1 MSMVAVRR
9 LSAAV
14 SFLAALCF
22 AAPANAAF
30 VQGPQGPAFYT
41 PPAPLPAGAQ
51 GDLVSWRATT
61 VNLGAGA
68 PAVRAYNVMYRST
81 DAKGAS
87 KLVTGTV
94 MVPTTGF
101 SGARPIVSYAPGTAG
116 LGPQCAPSKQLAAG
130 GWYEKTNIVAALKKG
145 WAVATTDYAGY
156 TTGDRPTYLDGSS
169 EGRNVLDIVKASAQV
184 PGSGLVAN
192 TKVGLWGYSQGGQAV
207 SFAGELK
214 STYAPAVNLVGVA
227 AGGVPG
233 DFQTTARVLNKAPG
247 ASFLLAGVLGLT
259 EQYPELIPLND
270 LVNSAGQA
278 AIAKGRSQ
286 CVFEALNEFSGQDI
300 QPLTKDNLNLE
311 QLMAIPSV
319 KEALDK
325 QKLGTRPIPV
335 PVYQYHGQ
343 ADEFIPVGQAHTL
356 KKAWCARGVKVKFD
370 LYKSEHIVTQTQAG
384 TYATNW
390 LDTRFR
396 NQAIQS
402 NCNNAATPPST
413 AVTNAQGDLLF
424 GLDKWPLSGNIYLDR
439 MSSRLTLPAGS
450 TFSGLANITTGS
462 LSSPANGIFVPDF
475 NGTVNLGIQIGV
487 RVGVQQA
494 AAWQGTST
502 LDDNGVVRLAGT
514 VPAIV
519 RIKTLRLGLITLGA
533 NCRTKFP
540 VQIPYSFEGSVGDI
554 GAGLLTSSRTAS
566 IPEFVDCGAYGPLL
580 SALASAP
587 NNRFTFTQT
596 PPAPV
601 AY

>member
-1 MSMVAVRR
+1 MLKVSVRGLGFAVP
-9 LSAAV
+9 
-14 SFLAALCF
+14 FLAALGL
-22 AAPANAAF
+22 ATSANAAF
-30 VQGPQGPAFYT
+30 VQGPTGEAFYT
-41 PPAPLPAGAQ
+41 PPSPLPAGGQ
-51 GDLVSWRATT
+51 GDLVSWRAAT

-130 GWYEKTNIVAALKKG
+130 GWYEKTNVVAALKKG

-156 TTGDRPTYLDGSS
+156 TKGTRPTYLDGSS
-169 EGRNVLDIVKASAQV
+169 EGRNVLDIVKAASQV

-192 TKVGLWGYSQGGQAV
+192 TKVGVWGYSQGGQAAG
-207 SFAGELK
+207 FAGELK
-214 STYAPAVNLVGVA
+214 PTYAPAVNLVGVA

-233 DFQTTARVLNKAPG
+233 DFQRTARNLDGKPG
-247 ASFLLAGVLGLT
+247 AAFLLAGVLGLY
-259 EQYPELIPLND
+259 EQYPELIPFD
-270 LVNSAGQA
+270 LVVNDAGRA
-278 AIAKGRSQ
+278 ATDAARGM
-286 CVFEALNEFSGQDI
+286 CVFKALNEYHSTNINEFTNGDF
-300 QPLTKDNLNLE
+300 DLE
-311 QLMAIPSV
+311 DLMAIASV

-325 QKLGTRPIPV
+325 QKLGTRAVPV

-343 ADEFIPVGQAHTL
+343 ADEFIPVDQAHDL
-356 KKAWCARGVKVKFD
+356 KKAWCSRGVKVKFD

-390 LDTRFR
+390 LDTRFK

-402 NCNNAATPPST
+402 NCNTAPTPPST
-413 AVTNAQGDLLF
+413 AVSNAQNDLLF
-424 GLDKWPLSGNIYLDR
+424 GLDKWILSGNIYLDR

-475 NGTVNLGIQIGV
+475 NGTVNLGIQVGV

-494 AAWQGTST
+494 AAWTGSST

-519 RIKTLRLGLITLGA
+519 RIKTLKLGVITLGA